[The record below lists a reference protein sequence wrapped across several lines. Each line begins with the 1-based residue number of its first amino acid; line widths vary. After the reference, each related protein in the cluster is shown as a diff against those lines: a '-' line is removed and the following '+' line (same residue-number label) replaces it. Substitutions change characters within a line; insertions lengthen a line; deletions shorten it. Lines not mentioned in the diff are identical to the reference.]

1 MVIDF
6 FTLKEVKTTQTIQ
19 NKKIKIVNSNIY
31 KSIKE
36 IEEII
41 KLKRNL
47 QALYRRNE
55 LIVINGHIKE
65 Y

>member
-31 KSIKE
+31 KSIKD
-36 IEEII
+36 IE
-41 KLKRNL
+41 
-47 QALYRRNE
+47 
-55 LIVINGHIKE
+55 
-65 Y
+65 

>member
-55 LIVINGHIKE
+55 LVVINGHIKE
-65 Y
+65 H

>member
-55 LIVINGHIKE
+55 LTVINGYIHGK
-65 Y
+65 

>member
-6 FTLKEVKTTQTIQ
+6 FTLKEVKTTQQ
-19 NKKIKIVNSNIY
+19 VNNKKIKIVNSSIY

-55 LIVINGHIKE
+55 LVVINGYIHGK
-65 Y
+65 

>member
-6 FTLKEVKTTQTIQ
+6 FTLKEVKTTQIIQ

-41 KLKRNL
+41 KQKRNL

-55 LIVINGHIKE
+55 LVVINGYIHGK
-65 Y
+65 